1 MADFSKFGYPSREWQ
16 EHVAKYGPAPEAP
29 IGKVPALA
37 IQRST
42 NAGREE
48 ASAKQMKIEGLS
60 SKVDIQTI
68 LIHARDNF
76 LIPTRIYKRAGTS
89 YSDLPIYVFYH
100 GGGFV
105 YGTLDSEDAACSR
118 IVVALDIIVFHIS
131 YRHAPRH
138 PFPEA
143 HNDALDAFNW
153 IMENGDAFGGDLGN
167 VVVGGVSAG
176 ANLACHVVLARN
188 AALARDYESD
198 EGAIIKGLVLVTP
211 WLVVNKE
218 KISYDEF
225 ATEHNASRVQ
235 CSNAPVV
242 SSKVLDFFVNCMGE
256 EVHNNL
262 DVDPDVGLVSGNK
275 LRGLPSTTIMVAGSD
290 PLRDEALL
298 FARNLHEND
307 VPVHV
312 HVFPGLPHGF
322 RRFDDLPSSR
332 RWDELVVE
340 GIKWSLSDD
349 TMTYGSELSLN
360 VV

>member
-1 MADFSKFGYPSREWQ
+1 MADFSSFGYPSREWQ
-16 EHVAKYGPAPEAP
+16 EHVAKYGPAPETP
-29 IGKVPALA
+29 IGKMPALA

-48 ASAKQMKIEGLS
+48 ASAKQMKVEGLS

-76 LIPTRIYKRAGTS
+76 LIPTRIYKKAGLS
-89 YSDLPIYVFYH
+89 FSNLPIYVFYH
-100 GGGFV
+100 GGGFI

-118 IVVALDIIVFHIS
+118 IVAAMDIIVFHIS

-153 IMENGDAFGGDLGN
+153 IMENADAFGGDLGN

-188 AALARDYESD
+188 AALARCYESH
-198 EGAIIKGLVLVTP
+198 EGAIIKGLLLVTP
-211 WLVVNKE
+211 WLVINKD
-218 KISYDEF
+218 KISYEEF
-225 ATEHNASRVQ
+225 ATEENASRVQ
-235 CSNAPVV
+235 CSDAPVV
-242 SSKVLDFFVNCMGE
+242 SNKVLDFFVHCMGE
-256 EVHNNL
+256 GVHNDL
-262 DVDPDVGLVSGNK
+262 DVNPDVGLVSGKK
-275 LRGLPSTTIMVAGSD
+275 LRDLPSTTIMVAGSD
-290 PLRDEALL
+290 PLRDEGLL
-298 FARNLHEND
+298 FARNLHQNG
-307 VPVHV
+307 VPVKV

-332 RWDELVVE
+332 RWDELVIE
-340 GIKWSLSDD
+340 SIKWSLNDS
-349 TMTYGSELSLN
+349 TANYGSGFSLN

>member
-16 EHVAKYGPAPEAP
+16 EHVAKYGPAPETSV
-29 IGKVPALA
+29 GKVPALA

-48 ASAKQMKIEGLS
+48 ASAKQMKIEGKLYSGTLFLQLDSNMRQGLS

-89 YSDLPIYVFYH
+89 YSNLPIYVFYH

-118 IVVALDIIVFHIS
+118 IVVAMDIIVFHIS

-138 PFPEA
+138 PFPGA

-188 AALARDYESD
+188 AALARGYESD

-211 WLVVNKE
+211 WLVVNKD

-225 ATEHNASRVQ
+225 ATEDHASRVQ

-256 EVHNNL
+256 EVHNHL

-298 FARNLHEND
+298 FARNLHEN
-307 VPVHV
+307 
-312 HVFPGLPHGF
+312 
-322 RRFDDLPSSR
+322 
-332 RWDELVVE
+332 E
-340 GIKWSLSDD
+340 
-349 TMTYGSELSLN
+349 
-360 VV
+360 